1 MEGINKLWKRYGQF
15 IKFALVGCSNTVI
28 NLVTYWLCIYF
39 GMHYIL
45 AYTCG
50 FFVSVC
56 NAFYWN
62 NKYTFKDKLENST
75 LRAFIKAIVSYGISF
90 VLSIF
95 LMSFFVEVLK
105 ISSYI
110 APLAKMILT
119 MPLNFIL
126 NKVWAFKDGKS
137 INIAADSEAVGSM
150 EDLNERR

>member
-1 MEGINKLWKRYGQF
+1 M
-15 IKFALVGCSNTVI
+15 
-28 NLVTYWLCIYF
+28 
-39 GMHYIL
+39 
-45 AYTCG
+45 
-50 FFVSVC
+50 
-56 NAFYWN
+56 
-62 NKYTFKDKLENST
+62 
-75 LRAFIKAIVSYGISF
+75 
-90 VLSIF
+90 
-95 LMSFFVEVLK
+95 EVLK